1 MQMRSRKP
9 SNSPGLGRYSL
20 LHHGHSTILM
30 ERSAFLFLSW
40 PLDKLGWSAWPE
52 SFSFFCSLVSRV
64 ASSARA
70 YLLAMANI
78 ASDVL
83 EFFMVSL
90 QIRDESLSP
99 FLKNMIID
107 LLSTSVVIFL
117 LLQKHWMNSRRDSTF
132 FWMMLARI
140 QSTLGLRSHLGER
153 CQ

>member
-1 MQMRSRKP
+1 MRSRKP
-9 SNSPGLGRYSL
+9 SNSPGQGRYSL

-30 ERSAFLFLSW
+30 ERSTFLFLSW
-40 PLDKLGWSAWPE
+40 LLDKLGWSAWPE

-70 YLLAMANI
+70 YLLVMANI

-132 FWMMLARI
+132 FWMMLART
-140 QSTLGLRSHLGER
+140 QSTLGLRSPLGER